1 MLRVATPLALLATFS
16 LGACAVAPPTG
27 PSAMALPGQNKN
39 FEAFQQ
45 DDASCR
51 QYASASIGYGTPQE
65 AANQS
70 AVGSA
75 AVGTIVGAAAGAAL
89 GAAAGS
95 PGLGAAAGA
104 GAGLLTGSAIGANN
118 AQASGAGM
126 QQRYDMS
133 YMQCM
138 YGRGNSVPTQATA
151 PQPGY
156 YPGPVAA
163 YPYPA
168 YPGYYYPA
176 PVYGSVTF
184 GGGYHRRW

>member
-1 MLRVATPLALLATFS
+1 MLRVATPLALLATLS
-16 LGACAVAPPTG
+16 LGACAVAPPSG

-75 AVGTIVGAAAGAAL
+75 AIGTVVGAAAGAAL
-89 GAAAGS
+89 GAAAGN

-104 GAGLLTGSAIGANN
+104 GAGLLTGSAVGASN

-138 YGRGNSVPTQATA
+138 YGKGNSVPTQASA
-151 PQPGY
+151 PQPAYY
-156 YPGPVAA
+156 YP
-163 YPYPA
+163 YYPA
-168 YPGYYYPA
+168 YPAYGYYYPP

-184 GGGYHRRW
+184 GGGFHHRRW